1 MKKLII
7 ATLLSTVLM
16 FVWNAISWM
25 ILPVHKESFKY
36 SPNQAAVVECLAA
49 NLTEDGMYHLPYADP
64 QAPDFNTQ
72 NQTVKENA
80 VGKPWAM
87 IVYGKSM
94 PGMSVPQFLYGIL
107 YYLIMSFLG
116 AVILM
121 AAGDKLTNFFQRLWL
136 VMLIPIIVVLDTSLE
151 SMNWMN
157 MPFHFEKGNIIDEFV
172 SWFLGG
178 SVLAFFVKKG

>member
-1 MKKLII
+1 MKKVII

-16 FVWNAISWM
+16 FVWNALSWI

-36 SPNQAAVVECLAA
+36 TANQNAVVECLNT
-49 NLTEDGMYHLPYADP
+49 NLAEDGMYMVPYADP
-64 QAPDFNTQ
+64 ASPDFNSQ
-72 NQTVKENA
+72 SQVVKESSI
-80 VGKPWAM
+80 GKPWAM
-87 IVYGKSM
+87 IVFSKSM
-94 PGMSVPQFLYGIL
+94 EGMSVPQFLYGIL

-121 AAGDKLTNFFQRLWL
+121 AAGDKLTSFFQRLWI
-136 VMLIPIIVVLDTSLE
+136 VMLIPVIVVLDTSLE
-151 SMNWMN
+151 SMNWMG

-178 SVLAFFVKKG
+178 TVLAIFIKKG